1 MNAMP
6 TLLSTIL
13 DHAAATPERIFA
25 HSLDRQL
32 NDTSVSYGELVQ
44 RAKVL
49 AGHLQSIGV
58 QSGEV
63 VIVILQPGV
72 DLLCAFVAPLLIGA
86 IPSIFP
92 WPTDKLGAE
101 YYRGSVRALVEVS
114 AASAIFVYPQL
125 AAELQSLVG
134 STKTLRGIITVTADL
149 SGSPLEQIQP
159 ALLTDPDR
167 ITLLQ
172 HSSGSTGLQKGVA
185 LSSRALHNQIESYA
199 DCLKLDSADVI
210 VSWLPLYHDM
220 GLIASFMLPLIKR
233 VPVVSMSPID
243 WVRHPASLLIAIERY
258 HGTLCWLPNFAYN
271 FCPQKIPD
279 RLLTGLDLS
288 SMRAFVNC
296 SEPVRA
302 ESHAMFLD
310 RFKPLGLKAETLTT
324 SYAMAENTFAVT
336 QSRLNSSP
344 RIDRIDRAAFA
355 QGLAVPSEDQSGW
368 QLLSSGQPIAGT
380 EIRIVDA
387 NRRDLADRHIG
398 EIALHSD
405 CMLSGYYHRPDLTA
419 QAIQDGWYFTGDL
432 GYQADGELWVTG
444 RQKDLIIVGGK
455 NIYPQDLEAIADQV
469 PGVHAGRTV
478 AFGLFNAQTGTEEV
492 VIIAEVDRLEAARE
506 IQAAIRDRVAHESDT
521 TVKIVKCVDR
531 QWLIKTSSGK
541 VARSACKTKFM
552 HELSGNG

>member
-1 MNAMP
+1 VSAVP

-13 DHAAATPERIFA
+13 DHAAASPEHIFA
-25 HSLDRQL
+25 HILDRQL
-32 NDTSVSYGELVQ
+32 NDTPMSYSELVQ

-58 QSGEV
+58 QPDEV
-63 VIVILQPGV
+63 VIVILQPGS

-92 WPTDKLGAE
+92 WPTEKLGPE
-101 YYRGSVRALVEVS
+101 YYRGSVRALVEIS
-114 AASAIFVYPQL
+114 EGAAICVYPQL

-134 STKTLRGIITVTADL
+134 STQTLRGIIAVAPDL
-149 SGSPLEQIQP
+149 GGSPIEQVHP
-159 ALLTDPDR
+159 TLLTDPDR

-199 DCLKLDSADVI
+199 DCLALNSSDVI

-220 GLIASFMLPLIKR
+220 GLIAGFMLPLVKR
-233 VPVVSMSPID
+233 VPVVSLSPID
-243 WVRHPASLLIAIERY
+243 WVRHPASLLIAIDRY
-258 HGTLCWLPNFAYN
+258 RGTLCWLPNFAYN
-271 FCPQKIPD
+271 FCAQKIPD
-279 RLLTGLDLS
+279 RLLTDLDLS

-296 SEPVRA
+296 SEPVRV
-302 ESHAMFLD
+302 ESHNLFLD
-310 RFKPLGLKAETLTT
+310 RFKPLGLKAEALTT

-336 QSRLNSSP
+336 QSPLNGSP
-344 RIDRIDRAAFA
+344 RVDQIDRAAFA
-355 QGLAVPSEDQSGW
+355 QGLAVPSEDPAGL

-387 NRRDLADRHIG
+387 DRRDLADRHIG
-398 EIALHSD
+398 EIALRSN

-432 GYQADGELWVTG
+432 GYLVDGELWVTG

-455 NIYPQDLEAIADQV
+455 NIYPQDLEAIVDQV
-469 PGVHAGRTV
+469 PGVHAGRSV

-492 VIIAEVDRLEAARE
+492 VIIAEVDRLETARE
-506 IQAAIRDRVAHESDT
+506 IQDAIRDHIAHESDT
-521 TVKIVKCVDR
+521 TVKVVKCVDR

-541 VARSACKTKFM
+541 VVRSACKTKFT
-552 HELSGNG
+552 HELSGK